1 MKHLL
6 ICWSMA
12 AGAAV
17 CSTANAG
24 VPVIDYANLA
34 QSIEQVLSWAR
45 QYQQMEA
52 QRASVT
58 GSRGLGA
65 IHNDPA
71 LQNVVPVD
79 AVQIYA
85 AIQTNGMQALT
96 PDAQQIR
103 NTTRIYNC
111 EGQTGVYERSCNAQL
126 AKSPQDLAFAR
137 NALSTTT
144 QRVNQIVALMN
155 QINATTDPKAI
166 AELQARLQVET
177 TQVANDQ
184 NRLLALKAVSEAQQ
198 QQTEQQLKEQELL
211 NLSREESG
219 VEDFHYQPRSSL
231 LQR

>member
-1 MKHLL
+1 MRHLF
-6 ICWSMA
+6 ICWTMA
-12 AGAAV
+12 TSAAI

-24 VPVIDYANLA
+24 IPVIDSANLA
-34 QSIEQVLSWAR
+34 QSIEQVLAWAR
-45 QYQQMEA
+45 QYRQMEE

-58 GSRGLGA
+58 GSRGLGTV
-65 IHNDPA
+65 HNDPS

-79 AVQIYA
+79 AAQIYA
-85 AIQTNGMQALT
+85 AIHANGTQGLT

-103 NTTRIYNC
+103 NTTRVYNC
-111 EGQTGVYERSCNAQL
+111 EGRTGVYEKNCNAQL
-126 AKSPQDLAFAR
+126 AKNPQDLAFAR
-137 NALSTTT
+137 NALNITT
-144 QRVNQIVALMN
+144 QRVNQIVGLMN

-184 NRLLALKAVSEAQQ
+184 NRLLALKAVSDAQQ
-198 QQTEQQLKEQELL
+198 QQIEQQLKEQELL

-231 LQR
+231 LQP